1 MLWRHAGEVVSRSM
15 LLSSV
20 WGYSYDPGTNV
31 VDVHVAQLR
40 RKLDEVGHGSLI
52 RTVRGVGYVVDE
64 AAHS

>member
-1 MLWRHAGEVVSRSM
+1 M